1 MTRFSFTCFIGLTE
15 GFKKEIYVYLTFSK
29 PAYFLVSPK
38 CCPDR
43 PVLNAVLE
51 ACSEQRSCLSLGHTN
66 GLSLLKSASQLSSN
80 ISEVIQT
87 AKGRTPLI
95 QAIKKLTRESQNIWK
110 SKTTN
115 HESRQHLISRLLSC
129 TCTVLTIFVVIWG
142 VWEAVSYLL
151 QKKSWH
157 SQVCSSSQWNVK
169 PWHPQHILFE
179 AIEQTKTK
187 LQKKRRKLRKRKWG
201 DAGVWG
207 EGMWEQTG
215 WVVALVHEVNSACKR
230 NRIHIPV
237 LAPSPACQGAFMTW
251 ADTWNIL
258 SSLPKQRMCPV
269 NVSIRRYSAEGGAGR
284 IALPAMTTAWVSSCV
299 SCVLSPA
306 SLKG

>member
-1 MTRFSFTCFIGLTE
+1 MLPRQAC
-15 GFKKEIYVYLTFSK
+15 
-29 PAYFLVSPK
+29 AK
-38 CCPDR
+38 CSAGSVLWAEELLEPWSYKWVIAAQVRLSAQFQHFRGDPD
-43 PVLNAVLE
+43 
-51 ACSEQRSCLSLGHTN
+51 SQRQNTIDPGN
-66 GLSLLKSASQLSSN
+66 
-80 ISEVIQT
+80 
-87 AKGRTPLI
+87 
-95 QAIKKLTRESQNIWK
+95 KKLIRESQNIWK

>member
-110 SKTTN
+110 SKITN
-115 HESRQHLISRLLSC
+115 HESRQHVISRLLSC

-142 VWEAVSYLL
+142 AWEAVSYLL

-201 DAGVWG
+201 DAGVRG
-207 EGMWEQTG
+207 EEKECENRQDELWPLSMKWIRLVKEKEFISQSLPLPQPVKVLSWHEQT
-215 WVVALVHEVNSACKR
+215 HETS
-230 NRIHIPV
+230 
-237 LAPSPACQGAFMTW
+237 W
-251 ADTWNIL
+251 AVCL
-258 SSLPKQRMCPV
+258 SSGCAQWMYQSGDTVQKEER
-269 NVSIRRYSAEGGAGR
+269 EE
-284 IALPAMTTAWVSSCV
+284 
-299 SCVLSPA
+299 
-306 SLKG
+306 